1 MSPAAVRKNGGMTDP
16 TEHVDTELADERAA
30 DEGVADAMTKATGS
44 GSTGP
49 DGTEPDAAGLEHTDE
64 QADLRHR
71 WGQLVRQILDAQD
84 AYYGS
89 DAPTISDAAYDE
101 LMASLKALEDDHPE
115 LRVPDSPT
123 QRVGAP
129 QRVTEFAPVQHL
141 ERLLSLDNVFNRD
154 EMAAWLSRT
163 TEAVSYTHLTL
174 PTICS
179 V

>member
-1 MSPAAVRKNGGMTDP
+1 MTDP

-49 DGTEPDAAGLEHTDE
+49 DGTEPDAAGLEHTGE

-101 LMASLKALEDDHPE
+101 LMANLKSLEDDHPE
-115 LRVPDSPT
+115 LR
-123 QRVGAP
+123 
-129 QRVTEFAPVQHL
+129 
-141 ERLLSLDNVFNRD
+141 
-154 EMAAWLSRT
+154 
-163 TEAVSYTHLTL
+163 
-174 PTICS
+174 
-179 V
+179 

>member
-1 MSPAAVRKNGGMTDP
+1 MTDP

-49 DGTEPDAAGLEHTDE
+49 DGTEPDAAGLEHTGE

-101 LMASLKALEDDHPE
+101 L
-115 LRVPDSPT
+115 
-123 QRVGAP
+123 
-129 QRVTEFAPVQHL
+129 
-141 ERLLSLDNVFNRD
+141 
-154 EMAAWLSRT
+154 
-163 TEAVSYTHLTL
+163 
-174 PTICS
+174 
-179 V
+179 